1 MNWLQEAFLEP
12 TMVQAVIIISL
23 VSALGLY
30 LGRIKIF
37 GISLGITFVF
47 FAGIFAGHL
56 GIVVNKDMLYFA
68 QSFGLILFVYA
79 LGLQVGPGFFSS
91 LKKGGVAM
99 NMMGL
104 GVILL
109 GLIMTVSLHWVTG
122 VSLSN
127 MVGLLCGAVTNT
139 PALGAAQ
146 QALLQIDPTNTKGV
160 TDMALAC
167 AVAYP
172 LGVVGVILAIIILRA
187 LFADKKQKDLKEQR
201 DTTTY
206 VAEFHVSNPAIYEKS
221 IKDVMKL
228 TDKHFVISRVWRNG
242 KVSIPTSDTLLHEH
256 DHLLII
262 SVKSD
267 VENIKVLFG
276 EQENVDWN
284 KADIDWNAI
293 DSQLIS
299 RRIAVTRN
307 RVNGVKLGS
316 LRLRNL
322 YDINITRV
330 NRAGIDLLASPDLR
344 LQIGDRL
351 TIVGEANSV
360 NTVGKILGD
369 EIKRLNN
376 PNLLAVFIGISLG
389 MLLGALPITLPGMST
404 PVKLGIAGGPIIV
417 GILMGAFG
425 PRFHLTTY
433 TTMSANLMLRQLGI
447 IIYLAGLGI
456 DSGVHFFET
465 VFRAEGLLWIG
476 LGFLL
481 TIVPVLI
488 VGFISSQFFKLD
500 YAHNVGMLCGSMANP
515 MALSYA
521 NTTVDGDEPSV
532 SYATVYPLSM
542 FIRVISAQ
550 LVLMLFT

>member
-47 FAGIFAGHL
+47 FAGILAGHL

-109 GLIMTVSLHWVTG
+109 GLIMTVGLHWVTG

-316 LRLRNL
+316 LRLRNI
-322 YDINITRV
+322 YGINITRV

-488 VGFISSQFFKLD
+488 VGFIASQFFKLD

>member
-1 MNWLQEAFLEP
+1 M
-12 TMVQAVIIISL
+12 
-23 VSALGLY
+23 
-30 LGRIKIF
+30 
-37 GISLGITFVF
+37 
-47 FAGIFAGHL
+47 
-56 GIVVNKDMLYFA
+56 
-68 QSFGLILFVYA
+68 
-79 LGLQVGPGFFSS
+79 
-91 LKKGGVAM
+91 
-99 NMMGL
+99 
-104 GVILL
+104 
-109 GLIMTVSLHWVTG
+109 
-122 VSLSN
+122 
-127 MVGLLCGAVTNT
+127 
-139 PALGAAQ
+139 
-146 QALLQIDPTNTKGV
+146 
-160 TDMALAC
+160 
-167 AVAYP
+167 
-172 LGVVGVILAIIILRA
+172 
-187 LFADKKQKDLKEQR
+187 
-201 DTTTY
+201 
-206 VAEFHVSNPAIYEKS
+206 
-221 IKDVMKL
+221 
-228 TDKHFVISRVWRNG
+228 
-242 KVSIPTSDTLLHEH
+242 
-256 DHLLII
+256 
-262 SVKSD
+262 
-267 VENIKVLFG
+267 
-276 EQENVDWN
+276 
-284 KADIDWNAI
+284 
-293 DSQLIS
+293 
-299 RRIAVTRN
+299 TRN

-322 YDINITRV
+322 HGINITRV

-376 PNLLAVFIGISLG
+376 TNLLAVFIGISLG

-488 VGFISSQFFKLD
+488 VGFIASQFFKLD